1 MIKMNKKVATIVA
14 WSIAGTVL
22 VGALGYYNFVDKP
35 AKSGV
40 AIGNLCPD
48 FTVDTFKIEDG
59 KFTTG
64 GEKFTLS
71 EHKGEIVVVN
81 FWATY
86 CGPCIAELPE
96 FDQFQKDYAE
106 DVTVITLDGE
116 TNISA
121 DNLAKWLNTNE
132 QANGW
137 NAFDLTFGRYEKGND
152 VYKTVG
158 FTSNALPG
166 TMIINR
172 EGIIVYREDGEM
184 SYEDLLEQ
192 IEPLLKF

>member
-1 MIKMNKKVATIVA
+1 MNKWMSITGKVLAAVVM
-14 WSIAGTVL
+14 S
-22 VGALGYYNFVDKP
+22 GALVYYNFIDK
-35 AKSGV
+35 KKVVEGV
-40 AIGNLCPD
+40 AVGDACPD
-48 FTVDTFKIEDG
+48 FTVDTYKIEDG
-59 KFTTG
+59 KFQTG

-96 FDQFQKDYAE
+96 FDRFQKDYAE

-116 TNISA
+116 TNITA
-121 DNLAKWLNTNE
+121 EFLAGWLNDNE
-132 QANGW
+132 QAEGW
-137 NAFDLTFGRYEKGND
+137 ESFDITFGRYEKGND
-152 VYKTVG
+152 VYQTLG
-158 FTSNALPG
+158 FTSYALPG

-172 EGIIVYREDGEM
+172 EGVIVYREDGEM
-184 SYEDLLEQ
+184 HYEDLLTQ